1 VTKFSPESLKENM
14 LNTSEMKYEDK
25 LTNTAYSVTCPFY
38 ILSAKKLIKSHV
50 WRIKFVFIGYNLASL
65 QTFLNSP

>member
-14 LNTSEMKYEDK
+14 LNTSEMKHEDK

-50 WRIKFVFIGYNLASL
+50 
-65 QTFLNSP
+65 